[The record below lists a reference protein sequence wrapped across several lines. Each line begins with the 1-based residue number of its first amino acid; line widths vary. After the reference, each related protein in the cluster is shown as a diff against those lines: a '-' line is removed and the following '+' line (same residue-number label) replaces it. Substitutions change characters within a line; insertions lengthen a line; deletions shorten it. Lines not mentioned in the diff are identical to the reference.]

1 MARTFNER
9 YPVRKNRVI
18 KYMNAM
24 KQKRLSGK
32 NNLFTLIKPPRYTAS
47 DRELN
52 VKSLNFIGGI
62 R

>member
-24 KQKRLSGK
+24 KQKGCPGRTTFYFDK
-32 NNLFTLIKPPRYTAS
+32 TAS
-47 DRELN
+47 LYR
-52 VKSLNFIGGI
+52 VRQGAKCKIP
-62 R
+62 